1 MKKAALLAL
10 LLCLAGGNAVGLA
23 NDGDCNNADTVQQE
37 VKQEEKSLLKI
48 DKAAVKKRLMEDGL
62 NDFEAEDEMILLSR
76 RNGCLQPLLDAYV
89 KDRTLSEAF
98 TVDGVT
104 IKMAMDVERVN
115 FWIGLDYMEVY
126 MENPRYMDKVKKDAK
141 AIEEY
146 RKARVQ

>member
-10 LLCLAGGNAVGLA
+10 LLCLAGGNAVGLT
-23 NDGDCNNADTVQQE
+23 NDGDCNTVDAVQQE
-37 VKQEEKSLLKI
+37 VKQEEKTLLKI
-48 DKAAVKKRLMEDGL
+48 DKEGVKKRLLEDGF
-62 NDFEAEDEMILLSR
+62 NDFEAEDEMIMLGR
-76 RNGCLQPLLDAYV
+76 MNGCLQPLLDAYV

-126 MENPRYMDKVKKDAK
+126 MKNPRYTEMVKKDAK
-141 AIEEY
+141 AIKEY